1 MSLKHILFGRNKLT
15 SLPTDLVNVNSRII
29 DFSYNDIPSIA
40 DDFSDYGDFLRHVY
54 MHENKLNSFPRAVLY
69 GKPKLR
75 DVDFSGN
82 EINSIGDADTD
93 MDDLFKSGFLSK
105 IDLRG
110 NLGLAPFM
118 NLAFVGENSE
128 EATRNGF
135 DFYNFIFINY
145 LSF

>member
-1 MSLKHILFGRNKLT
+1 
-15 SLPTDLVNVNSRII
+15 
-29 DFSYNDIPSIA
+29 
-40 DDFSDYGDFLRHVY
+40 
-54 MHENKLNSFPRAVLY
+54 MHENNLNSFPRGVLY

-75 DVDFSGN
+75 DIDFSGN
-82 EINSIGDADTD
+82 EISRVGDADTN
-93 MDDLFKSGFLSK
+93 MDDLFKSSYLSK

-135 DFYNFIFINY
+135 DF
-145 LSF
+145 

>member
-1 MSLKHILFGRNKLT
+1 
-15 SLPTDLVNVNSRII
+15 
-29 DFSYNDIPSIA
+29 
-40 DDFSDYGDFLRHVY
+40 
-54 MHENKLNSFPRAVLY
+54 MHENNLNSFPRGVLY

-75 DVDFSGN
+75 DIDFSGN
-82 EINSIGDADTD
+82 EISRVGDADTN
-93 MDDLFKSGFLSK
+93 MDDLFKSSYLSK

-135 DFYNFIFINY
+135 VFWNLFFLIIFLGKQRTHSMNY
-145 LSF
+145 QG